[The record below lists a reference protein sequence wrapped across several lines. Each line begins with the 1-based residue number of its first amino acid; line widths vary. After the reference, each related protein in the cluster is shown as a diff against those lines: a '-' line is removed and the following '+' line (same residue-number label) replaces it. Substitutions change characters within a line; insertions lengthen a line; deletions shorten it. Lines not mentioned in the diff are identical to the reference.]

1 MLSGFFKTFGMRG
14 KRNTLLSPLA
24 GKVIPL
30 SEVNDH
36 TFAAGLLGQGVA
48 IEPTGNHVVAPSDSK
63 IEAIFPTG
71 HAVALHT
78 NEGMDVLIHVG
89 LDTDRLDGKY
99 FRVCT
104 SIGQNVKKGQ
114 VLIEFDRQAIK
125 DAGFDVTAPILICNS
140 IEFSSI
146 KGNVGNTVSELDEL
160 ITARER

>member
-1 MLSGFFKTFGMRG
+1 MLGALFKLFGLHA

-30 SEVNDH
+30 SQVNDQ
-36 TFAAGLLGQGVA
+36 TFANGLLGQGVA
-48 IEPTGNHVVAPSDSK
+48 IEPTGNQVVAPSDSK

-78 NEGMDVLIHVG
+78 NEGLDVLIHVG
-89 LDTDRLDGKY
+89 LDTERLQGKY
-99 FRVCT
+99 FHVCAEL
-104 SIGQNVKKGQ
+104 GQTVKKGD
-114 VLIEFDRQAIK
+114 VLIEFDRNAIK

-140 IEFSSI
+140 VEFASI
-146 KGNVGNTVSELDEL
+146 KGNVGATVSELDEL